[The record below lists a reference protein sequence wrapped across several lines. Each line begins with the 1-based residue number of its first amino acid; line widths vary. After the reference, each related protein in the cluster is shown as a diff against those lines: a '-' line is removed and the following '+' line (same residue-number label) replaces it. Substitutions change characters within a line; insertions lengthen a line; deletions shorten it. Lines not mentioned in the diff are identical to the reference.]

1 MDAAQAADIPII
13 AMEPFGRSGR
23 VSDEIMGRAA
33 EVVAW
38 NERLIVDAIRKH
50 ARHEDTKRW
59 DMIEFDM
66 S

>member
-1 MDAAQAADIPII
+1 MI
-13 AMEPFGRSGR
+13 ALEPFGGR
-23 VSDEIMGRAA
+23 GKVPAEVEARVA

-38 NERLIVDAIRKH
+38 NERLIVDAVRRE

-59 DMIEFDM
+59 DVIEFDM